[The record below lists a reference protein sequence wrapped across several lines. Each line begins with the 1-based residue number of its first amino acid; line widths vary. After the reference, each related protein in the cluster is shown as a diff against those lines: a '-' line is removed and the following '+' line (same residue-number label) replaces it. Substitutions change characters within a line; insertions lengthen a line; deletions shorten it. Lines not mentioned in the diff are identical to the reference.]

1 MVLVFIGPDTTVFGI
16 APSRS
21 LKVLATQLGIDTDAE
36 ALPEGRQVLLSSDF
50 YTVYQSLGRP
60 EGVDNL
66 WCWAHIRRYFIR
78 AGDAHPELAA
88 WPTGRVERIAALY
101 TAHTAITAATPT
113 SPAHTLAIA
122 QFCAALNTIDAD
134 ATPNPAI
141 PTCCTGRREG
151 PRHPGPG
158 MGRPGPRHHA
168 IHGPG
173 RIVFR

>member
-1 MVLVFIGPDTTVFGI
+1 MLLR
-16 APSRS
+16 SRS
-21 LKVLATQLGIDTDAE
+21 LNKPPCRRFRRPGNRQSRSSSRL
-36 ALPEGRQVLLSSDF
+36 GRQVLLSSDF

-101 TAHTAITAATPT
+101 TAHT
-113 SPAHTLAIA
+113 LAIA

-141 PTCCTGRREG
+141 PTCCTRPARRSSPPWTG
-151 PRHPGPG
+151 NGTGWRDTASSPTFPWTIMPMPRLC
-158 MGRPGPRHHA
+158 
-168 IHGPG
+168 
-173 RIVFR
+173 